1 MGQFDRGTDGKEEKE
16 MNQVDKTSCVLA
28 DIRCAYLVAYVAVY
42 ALMYCM
48 PIAALNLRAL
58 NLMWSAMGVIGLALM
73 AADFFHGRTLLKTR
87 LCGLLLLFLAA
98 EVVSIALNTRYGV
111 KGNIK
116 AMLWMCVQLFVLATV
131 DMELPAQTHKKH
143 LRLFMEVF
151 GAIWFAL
158 ALWSL
163 GTYAALTHET
173 LHIPANATT
182 VRVGFWEGRLHGIFE
197 DPNYASLCS
206 AAAIAFAVA
215 DWRMTPGSRTRRIFC
230 WVQTVVQLSYI
241 VLAYSRTIFLAIV
254 AALILLA
261 IVLGLRWADRRGAK
275 GARRLLL
282 VAAAVA
288 GICAGAVALFF
299 VLKTLLGYLPGVYAV
314 IRTGDIHAFKLVSLR
329 RPDVSDTG
337 DVTNNR
343 MMIYLDYLK
352 LLGKR
357 PLFGVPSRTASA
369 FMWENFP
376 DCFVVKES
384 YGVHS
389 GYLGVLVYSGLVG
402 GLFALAWL
410 VTVAVEVVGYLIRR
424 RNSGDELYPL
434 VLSLTLF
441 LVVAAV
447 AALPLEFMFFTNMIF
462 DVLFWVTLGYV
473 RAFVRMSEPER
484 YTKLPIPYRLT
495 EWVAAR
501 LRKKRPQG
509 EK

>member
-1 MGQFDRGTDGKEEKE
+1 MSHEYRTRK
-16 MNQVDKTSCVLA
+16 MLA
-28 DIRCAYLVAYVAVY
+28 DIRCAYLVAYVAIY

-48 PIAALNLRAL
+48 PLAALNSSLL
-58 NLMWSAMGVIGLALM
+58 NFAWSAMGVIGLLLM
-73 AADFFHGRTLLKTR
+73 AADFFHGRAWLKTR
-87 LCGLLLLFLAA
+87 LCSLLLLFLAA
-98 EVVSIALNTRYGV
+98 ELVSAVLNARYGV
-111 KGNIK
+111 MGNIK
-116 AMLWMCVQLFVLATV
+116 AMLWMCVQFFVLATV
-131 DMELPAQTHKKH
+131 DTELPEQMHKKH

-173 LHIPANATT
+173 VYIPANAVTM
-182 VRVGFWEGRLHGIFE
+182 RIGFWEGRLHGIFE

-206 AAAIAFAVA
+206 AAAIVFAVT
-215 DWRMTPGSRTRRIFC
+215 DWRMTPSSRGRRIFC
-230 WVQTVVQLSYI
+230 WAQVVVQLSYI
-241 VLAYSRTIFLAIV
+241 VLAYSRTIFLAIL

-261 IVLGLRWADRRGAK
+261 IMLGLRWADRREAK
-275 GARRLLL
+275 GSKRLLL
-282 VAAAVA
+282 VAAAVV
-288 GICAGAVALFF
+288 GICAGAVAVFF
-299 VLKTLLGYLPGVYAV
+299 VLKTVLAWLPGVYAV
-314 IRTGDIHAFKLVSLR
+314 IRTGDIHAFSAASLR

-343 MMIYLDYLK
+343 MQIYLDYIK

-357 PLFGVPSRTASA
+357 PLFGSPVRTASA

-376 DCFVVKES
+376 DSFVVKMG

-389 GYLGVLVYSGLVG
+389 GYLGLFVYAGLVG
-402 GLFALAWL
+402 GVLAMAWL

-424 RNSGDELYPL
+424 RNSGEQSYWT
-434 VLSLTLF
+434 VLSLTMF

-447 AALPLEFMFFTNMIF
+447 AALPLEFMFSSNMIF

-473 RAFVRMSEPER
+473 RSFVRMSEPER
-484 YTKLPIPYRLT
+484 YTKLPIPYRVT
-495 EWVAAR
+495 EWMAERFGKKR
-501 LRKKRPQG
+501 LRG